1 MKKIKVLLV
10 ASELTPFAKVGG
22 LADVV
27 GALPKG
33 LKELGID
40 ARIVIPKYGVI
51 DEEKYELKKI
61 VEEIEVPFK
70 NNKEKIA
77 IWKAPLP
84 GSSVPV
90 YLIDHPEY
98 LGENDIYYGDVGGN
112 FAKETRRFTFFA
124 RSVLE
129 IFEPLKWTPEI
140 IHCHDWHASILIPL
154 MKILHS
160 KEGDYKDF
168 PTLLT
173 IHNLAFQG
181 KYPPEKVFESLE
193 VSEEDWPTLKER
205 FGKNKDINYLQ
216 QAILNTDII
225 NTVSPTYAKEI
236 LTEEFGEGMEETLEK
251 RKDNLHGILNG
262 IDRDRFNPET
272 DTQIDVNFSL
282 KEIDNKYENKIHLQK
297 EVGLPE
303 DKDVPV
309 ISMVSRLTDQKGLD
323 LILEIIDELASK
335 DVQMIFLGTGDESL
349 EIKLKEASEKHPTK
363 IAARIEFDATLA
375 QKIYASSDLFFMP
388 SRFEPCGLGQM
399 ISMRY
404 GTVPIVR
411 ATGGLKDSVQN
422 YNPQSGTGTGF
433 VFQNYKSDELLAV
446 TKKSLKIYKDKE
458 SWKKL
463 VENCMNQDFSWAQ
476 SAKKYIELYEKTL
489 TSK

>member
-27 GALPKG
+27 GALPKA
-33 LKELGID
+33 LRQLGVD
-40 ARIVIPKYGVI
+40 ARIVMPKYGVI
-51 DEEKYELKKI
+51 DEEKYELKK
-61 VEEIEVPFK
+61 VVKEIKVPYK
-70 NNKEKIA
+70 NKEEAIA
-77 IWKAPLP
+77 IWKATLP

-98 LGENDIYYGDVGGN
+98 LGENDIYYGDIGGN

-129 IFEPLKWTPEI
+129 IFGPLKWTPDI

-160 KEGDYKDF
+160 KEKDYQDF

-181 KYPPEKVFESLE
+181 KYPPEKVFKNLGVTED
-193 VSEEDWPTLKER
+193 DWPTLKER
-205 FGKNKDINYLQ
+205 FGKNNDINYLQ
-216 QAILNTDII
+216 QAILNSDNI

-236 LTEEFGEGMEETLEK
+236 LTEEFGEGMEETLAK
-251 RKDNLHGILNG
+251 RRGDLYGILNG

-272 DTQIDVNFSL
+272 DTQIKINFSL
-282 KEIDNKYENKIHLQK
+282 KTIEKKGENKLYLQK
-297 EVGLPE
+297 IVGLPE
-303 DKDVPV
+303 NKDIPV
-309 ISMVSRLTDQKGLD
+309 IGMVSRLTDQKGLD
-323 LILEIIDELASK
+323 LILEIIDELATLE
-335 DVQMIFLGTGDESL
+335 VQMVFLGTGDKALEDKLEESTQ
-349 EIKLKEASEKHPTK
+349 KYPRK
-363 IAARIEFDATLA
+363 IAARIEFDAVLA
-375 QKIYASSDLFFMP
+375 QQIYAGADLFFMP

-411 ATGGLKDSVQN
+411 ATGGLKDSVVN

-433 VFQNYKSDELLAV
+433 VFQNYESSELLAV
-446 TKKSLKIYKDKE
+446 TKKSLKMYEEKE
-458 SWKKL
+458 FWKKL
-463 VENCMNQDFSWAQ
+463 VASCLNQDFSWAQ
-476 SAKKYIELYEKTL
+476 SAQKYIELYEKSL

>member
-33 LKELGID
+33 LKDLGID
-40 ARIVIPKYGVI
+40 ARVVMPKYGVI
-51 DEEKYELKKI
+51 DEEKYELKKVI
-61 VEEIEVPFK
+61 DEVKVPFK
-70 NNKEKIA
+70 KREESIA
-77 IWKAPLP
+77 IWKADLP

-98 LGENDIYYGDVGGN
+98 LGENGVYYEEEGGN
-112 FAKETRRFTFFA
+112 FSKETRRFTFFA

-129 IFEPLKWTPEI
+129 IFDSLKWVPDV

-154 MKILHS
+154 IKILHG
-160 KEGDYKDF
+160 KEKDYQDF

-173 IHNLAFQG
+173 VHNLAFQG
-181 KYPPEKVFESLE
+181 KYPPEKVFENLG

-205 FGKNKDINYLQ
+205 FGKNSDINYLQ
-216 QAILNTDII
+216 QAILNSDII

-236 LTEEFGEGMEETLEK
+236 LTEEFGEGMEKTLIK
-251 RKDNLHGILNG
+251 RKDDLFGILNG
-262 IDRDRFNPET
+262 IDRDRFDPET
-272 DTQIDVNFSL
+272 DKQINTNFSA
-282 KEIDNKYENKIHLQK
+282 KSPEKKFDNKIHLQK
-297 EVGLPE
+297 IFNLPE
-303 DKDVPV
+303 NKVIPV
-309 ISMVSRLTDQKGLD
+309 IGMVSRLTDQKGLD
-323 LILEIIDELASK
+323 LILEIIDEIADN
-335 DVQMIFLGTGDESL
+335 DVQMVFLGTGDEDL
-349 EIKLKEASEKHPTK
+349 EKKLEETTKKHPTK
-363 IAARIEFDATLA
+363 IAVRIGFDAKLA
-375 QKIYASSDLFFMP
+375 QEIYAGSDLFFMP

-433 VFQNYKSDELLAV
+433 VFQNYESAELLAV
-446 TKKSLKIYKDKE
+446 TKKSLKIYNEKE
-458 SWKKL
+458 AWNKL
-463 VENCMNQDFSWAQ
+463 MMNCLNQDFSWEQ
-476 SAKKYIELYEKTL
+476 SAKKYIELYEKAL
-489 TSK
+489 KSK